1 MSYGLVLQ
9 TFSTDKTN
17 TAATTTG
24 KKTETYFHCIELD
37 LDICALQISALHFSS
52 CNSVENENETAKKK
66 NKLPNNRLVPAAT
79 IKVFKY

>member
-24 KKTETYFHCIELD
+24 KKTD
-37 LDICALQISALHFSS
+37 LDACALEISALHFSS

-66 NKLPNNRLVPAAT
+66 KINCQT
-79 IKVFKY
+79 IDLFSLQPSKYLSLRRI